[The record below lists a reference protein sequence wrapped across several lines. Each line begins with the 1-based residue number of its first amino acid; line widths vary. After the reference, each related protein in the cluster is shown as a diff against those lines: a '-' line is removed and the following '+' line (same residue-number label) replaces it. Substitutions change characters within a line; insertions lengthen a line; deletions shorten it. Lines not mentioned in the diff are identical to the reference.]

1 MLVLNPLLRG
11 HSSWAKLVRFGIAG
25 LISSFSYALFTWILV
40 YAFRMSPV
48 ASSAMGYVLA
58 IPLSFLL
65 QRSFSFRSEGS
76 KRKQAPRFVLV
87 HSFNILVSIAVM
99 HFLVSALGMDY
110 RIGIA
115 ITMLLIPL
123 LSFLAMNLWVFRS
136 GGKDLGPRVR

>member
-1 MLVLNPLLRG
+1 MLDPLLRG
-11 HSSWAKLVRFGIAG
+11 HASWAKLVRFGIAG
-25 LISSFSYALFTWILV
+25 LISSLSYALFTWTLV

-48 ASSAMGYVLA
+48 VSSAIGYALA

-76 KRKQAPRFVLV
+76 KRRQAPRFMLV
-87 HSFNILVSIAVM
+87 HGFNILVSIAVM
-99 HFLVSALGMDY
+99 DLLVSALGMDY

-136 GGKDLGPRVR
+136 SRKEPGSRIS